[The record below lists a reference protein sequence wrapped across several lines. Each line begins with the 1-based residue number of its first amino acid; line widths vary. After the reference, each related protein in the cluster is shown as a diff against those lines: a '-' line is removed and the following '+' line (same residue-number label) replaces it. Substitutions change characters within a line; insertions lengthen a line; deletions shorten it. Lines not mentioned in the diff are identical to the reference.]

1 MPGLVH
7 KAIAERDRA
16 AILVRELSVVV
27 HPSSEMCAFM
37 HGNTSPVSLRS
48 SVFRFDI
55 TVRIV
60 FL

>member
-16 AILVRELSVVV
+16 AILVRELSVVAR
-27 HPSSEMCAFM
+27 SSAMTCAFM
-37 HGNTSPVSLRS
+37 HDNTSTVSLCS

-55 TVRIV
+55 TVRMV